1 MSEGV
6 KYGRPQKSI
15 KSRTIA
21 AWAGHGLRPPEGY
34 NSFLEYAV
42 ATMDTRSLELKDIF
56 SDENNRP
63 SREDFRQ
70 AVKAEFDAIC
80 NKIKDL

>member
-1 MSEGV
+1 
-6 KYGRPQKSI
+6 
-15 KSRTIA
+15 
-21 AWAGHGLRPPEGY
+21 
-34 NSFLEYAV
+34 LEYAV

-70 AVKAEFDAIC
+70 AVKAEFDALC

>member
-1 MSEGV
+1 MDDHKNPSNLAPFAV
-6 KYGRPQKSI
+6 
-15 KSRTIA
+15 
-21 AWAGHGLRPPEGY
+21 WAGHGLRPPEGY

-70 AVKAEFDAIC
+70 AVKAEFDALC